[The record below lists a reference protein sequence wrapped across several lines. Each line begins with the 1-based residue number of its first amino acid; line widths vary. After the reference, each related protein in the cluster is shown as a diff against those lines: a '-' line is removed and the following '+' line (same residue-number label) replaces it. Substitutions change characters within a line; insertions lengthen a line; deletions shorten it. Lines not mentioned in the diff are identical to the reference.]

1 MIFEDIFVHGFIL
14 TPYSIA
20 CLPDP
25 RPMLINRFTLQ
36 LDEIKAAYAAE
47 PNPSLEVRL
56 ERIGRIEQMIAANEE
71 KICKVLAA
79 DFATRHSIESRLLE
93 FQMIYQ
99 SCKQVRQHLKEWM
112 KPQLV
117 PTPGFLGSS
126 HAWTQMQSMGV
137 VGIMSPWNY
146 PVQLAL
152 VPAIAAFAAGNRVWL
167 KPSERSSRTSGF
179 LAILIQEYFHP
190 SEFSVTVGGPEIA
203 ESFAALPFD
212 HLFFT
217 GSGEIGKK
225 VMRAAADHLTPVTLE
240 LGGKSPA
247 IVDSSANL
255 KEAAASIIYGKL
267 VNGGQTCIAP
277 DYALVH
283 ASDCEIFIRE
293 LQNAAQ
299 KQFSNPEEFTG
310 AIDEH
315 QLARWHQLVQDAV
328 GRGAQVVSLIN
339 SDAHGP
345 LPFTPVALLNVSEDA
360 LIMKEEVFGP
370 ILPILSI
377 NDISSTIR
385 YINERPKPLALYWFG
400 KNKEVMQR
408 ILNETRSGGITIN
421 DTLLHAALEDLPFG
435 GVGAS
440 GMGSYHG
447 KVGFETFSHRKSV
460 LEVRGFFGLRFL
472 RGTQLARPPYSK
484 GVERLLRWLR

>member
-1 MIFEDIFVHGFIL
+1 M
-14 TPYSIA
+14 S
-20 CLPDP
+20 
-25 RPMLINRFTLQ
+25 INRFTLQ

-47 PNPSLEVRL
+47 PNPTLEVRL

-79 DFATRHSIESRLLE
+79 DFGTRHSIESRLLE

-99 SCKQVRQHLKEWM
+99 ACKHVRKHLKEWM

-117 PTPGFLGSS
+117 ATPGFLGSS

-137 VGIMSPWNY
+137 AGIISPWNY

-179 LAILIQEYFHP
+179 LATLIQEYFHP
-190 SEFSVTVGGPEIA
+190 SEFCVSVGGTEVA

-217 GSGEIGKK
+217 GSEDIGKK
-225 VMRAAADHLTPVTLE
+225 VMRAAADHLTPITLE

-247 IVDSSANL
+247 IVDASAKL
-255 KEAAASIIYGKL
+255 KDAAASIIYGKL

-277 DYALVH
+277 DYVLVH
-283 ASDCEIFIRE
+283 ASDCEAFVQE

-299 KQFSNPEEFTG
+299 KQFSNPEELTG

-328 GRGAQVVSLIN
+328 DRGAQAIPLISSHHN
-339 SDAHGP
+339 IA
-345 LPFTPVALLNVSEDA
+345 LLFTPVALLNISEDA
-360 LIMKEEVFGP
+360 LIMQEEVFGP
-370 ILPILSI
+370 ILPIVAI
-377 NDISSTIR
+377 NDIDSIIH
-385 YINERPKPLALYWFG
+385 YVNERPMPLALYWFG
-400 KNKEVMQR
+400 KSKEAMQR
-408 ILNETRSGGITIN
+408 ILNETRSGGVTIN
-421 DTLLHAALEDLPFG
+421 DTLLHAAVEDLPFG

-440 GMGSYHG
+440 GMGAYHG
-447 KVGFETFSHRKSV
+447 KAGFEAFSHRKSV
-460 LEVRGFFGLRFL
+460 LEVRGFFGLNFL
-472 RGTQLARPPYSK
+472 RGTKLVRPPYGN

>member
-1 MIFEDIFVHGFIL
+1 M
-14 TPYSIA
+14 S
-20 CLPDP
+20 
-25 RPMLINRFTLQ
+25 INRFTIQ

-47 PNPSLEVRL
+47 PNPTLEVRL

-79 DFATRHSIESRLLE
+79 DFGTRHPIESRLLE

-99 SCKQVRQHLKEWM
+99 ACRHVRKHLKEWM

-126 HAWTQMQSMGV
+126 HAWTQMQSIGV

-167 KPSERSSRTSGF
+167 KSSERSSRTSGF
-179 LAILIQEYFHP
+179 LATLIQEYFHP
-190 SEFSVTVGGPEIA
+190 SEFCVSIGGA
-203 ESFAALPFD
+203 EVAEPFAALPFD

-247 IVDSSANL
+247 IIDPSAKL
-255 KEAAASIIYGKL
+255 KDAAASIVYGKL

-277 DYALVH
+277 DYAVVH
-283 ASDCEIFIRE
+283 ASDCDEFVQE

-299 KQFSNPEEFTG
+299 NQFSSPEALTG
-310 AIDEH
+310 AIDEQ
-315 QLARWHQLVQDAV
+315 QLSRWHQLVQDAV
-328 GRGAQVVSLIN
+328 DRGAQAIPLITLTENTSL
-339 SDAHGP
+339 A
-345 LPFTPVALLNVSEDA
+345 FTPLALLHVSGDA
-360 LIMKEEVFGP
+360 LIMQEEVFGP
-370 ILPILSI
+370 ILPIMTI
-377 NDISSTIR
+377 NDIDSIIR
-385 YINERPKPLALYWFG
+385 YINERPMPLALYWFG
-400 KNKEVMQR
+400 KNKEVMKQ
-408 ILNETRSGGITIN
+408 ILNETRSGGVTIN
-421 DTLLHAALEDLPFG
+421 DTLLHAAVEDLPFG
-435 GVGAS
+435 GIGAS
-440 GMGSYHG
+440 GMGAYHG
-447 KVGFETFSHRKSV
+447 KAGFEAFSHRKSV
-460 LEVRGFFGLRFL
+460 LEVRGFFGLNLF
-472 RGTQLARPPYSK
+472 RGTKLARPPYGK
-484 GVERLLRWLR
+484 GVERLLSWLR

>member
-1 MIFEDIFVHGFIL
+1 M
-14 TPYSIA
+14 S
-20 CLPDP
+20 
-25 RPMLINRFTLQ
+25 INRFTLQ

-47 PNPSLEVRL
+47 PNPTLEVRL
-56 ERIGRIEQMIAANEE
+56 ERIGRIEKMIATNEE
-71 KICKVLAA
+71 KICKVLTA
-79 DFATRHSIESRLLE
+79 DFGNRNAIESRLVE

-99 SCKQVRQHLKEWM
+99 ACKHVRKHLKEWM
-112 KPQLV
+112 KPELV

-179 LAILIQEYFHP
+179 LATLIQEYFHP
-190 SEFSVTVGGPEIA
+190 SEFCVTVGGTEVA

-217 GSGEIGKK
+217 GSSDIGKK
-225 VMRAAADHLTPVTLE
+225 VMRAAADHLTPITLE

-247 IVDSSANL
+247 IVDPSAKL
-255 KEAAASIIYGKL
+255 KDAAASIIYGKL

-277 DYALVH
+277 DYALVD
-283 ASDCEIFIRE
+283 ANACTAFAQE
-293 LQNAAQ
+293 LQSAAQ
-299 KQFSNPEEFTG
+299 EQFSNPAEFTG

-315 QLARWHQLVQDAV
+315 QLARWHQLVEDAV
-328 GRGAQVVSLIN
+328 DRGAQAIPLLSP
-339 SDAHGP
+339 SDNAA
-345 LPFTPVALLNVSEDA
+345 LAFMPVALLNVPDDA
-360 LIMKEEVFGP
+360 LVMQEEVFGP
-370 ILPILSI
+370 ILPIVAVNNL
-377 NDISSTIR
+377 DSTIR

-400 KNKEVMQR
+400 KDKKVMQR
-408 ILNETRSGGITIN
+408 ILNETCSGGVTIN
-421 DTLLHAALEDLPFG
+421 DTLLHVAVEDLPFG
-435 GVGAS
+435 GIGAS

-447 KVGFETFSHRKSV
+447 KAGFDTFSHRKSI
-460 LEVRGFFGLRFL
+460 LEVRGFLGLNFL
-472 RGTQLARPPYSK
+472 RGTKLARPPYGK
-484 GVERLLRWLR
+484 GVERLLRWLK

>member
-1 MIFEDIFVHGFIL
+1 M
-14 TPYSIA
+14 S
-20 CLPDP
+20 
-25 RPMLINRFTLQ
+25 INRFTLQ

-47 PNPSLEVRL
+47 PNPTLEVRL
-56 ERIGRIEQMIAANEE
+56 ERIGRIEQMITANEE

-79 DFATRHSIESRLLE
+79 DFGTRHSIESRLLE

-99 SCKQVRQHLKEWM
+99 ACKHVRKHLKDWM

-117 PTPGFLGSS
+117 ATPGFLGSS

-179 LAILIQEYFHP
+179 LATLIQEYFHP
-190 SEFSVTVGGPEIA
+190 SEFCVSVGGTEVA
-203 ESFAALPFD
+203 EYFAALPFD

-217 GSGEIGKK
+217 GSGDIGKK
-225 VMRAAADHLTPVTLE
+225 VMRAAADHLTPITLE

-247 IVDSSANL
+247 IVDPSANL
-255 KEAAASIIYGKL
+255 KDAAASIIYGKL

-277 DYALVH
+277 DYAVVH
-283 ASDCEIFIRE
+283 ASDCEAFIQE

-299 KQFSNPEEFTG
+299 KQFRNPEELTG

-328 GRGAQVVSLIN
+328 DRGAQAIQLISSPDN
-339 SDAHGP
+339 SVM
-345 LPFTPVALLNVSEDA
+345 PFTPVALLNISEDA
-360 LIMKEEVFGP
+360 LIMQEEVFGP
-370 ILPILSI
+370 ILPIVAI
-377 NDISSTIR
+377 NDIDSTIR
-385 YINERPKPLALYWFG
+385 YINERPMPLALYWFG
-400 KNKEVMQR
+400 KSKEVVKR
-408 ILNETRSGGITIN
+408 ILNETRSGGVTLN
-421 DTLLHAALEDLPFG
+421 DTLLHAAVEDLPFG

-440 GMGSYHG
+440 GMGAYHG
-447 KVGFETFSHRKSV
+447 KAGFEAFSHRKSV
-460 LEVRGFFGLRFL
+460 LEVRGFLGFNFL
-472 RGTQLARPPYSK
+472 RGTKLARPPYGN
-484 GVERLLRWLR
+484 GVERLLRWLN

>member
-1 MIFEDIFVHGFIL
+1 M
-14 TPYSIA
+14 S
-20 CLPDP
+20 
-25 RPMLINRFTLQ
+25 INRFTLQ

-47 PNPSLEVRL
+47 PNPTLEVRL

-79 DFATRHSIESRLLE
+79 DFGTRHSIESRLLE

-99 SCKQVRQHLKEWM
+99 ACKHVRKHLKEWM

-117 PTPGFLGSS
+117 STPGFLGSS

-179 LAILIQEYFHP
+179 LATLIQEYFHP
-190 SEFSVTVGGPEIA
+190 SEFCVSAGGTEVA
-203 ESFAALPFD
+203 ESFASLPFD

-217 GSGEIGKK
+217 GSAEIGKK
-225 VMRAAADHLTPVTLE
+225 VMRAAADHLTPLTLE

-247 IVDSSANL
+247 IVNSSAKL
-255 KEAAASIIYGKL
+255 KDAAASIAYGKL

-277 DYALVH
+277 DYVLIH
-283 ASDCEIFIRE
+283 ASDCDAFIQE
-293 LQNAAQ
+293 LQHAAQ
-299 KQFSNPEEFTG
+299 KQFANPEELTS
-310 AIDEH
+310 AIDGH
-315 QLARWHQLVQDAV
+315 QLSRWHQLVQDAID
-328 GRGAQVVSLIN
+328 RGAQAIPLISSAEN
-339 SDAHGP
+339 SSP
-345 LPFTPVALLNVSEDA
+345 PFIPVALLNVSEDA
-360 LIMKEEVFGP
+360 LIMQEEVFGA
-370 ILPILSI
+370 ILPIVAI
-377 NDISSTIR
+377 NDIDSTIR
-385 YINERPKPLALYWFG
+385 YINERPLPLALYWFG

-408 ILNETRSGGITIN
+408 ILNETRSGGVTIN
-421 DTLLHAALEDLPFG
+421 DTLLHAGIEDLPFG

-440 GMGSYHG
+440 GMGAYHG
-447 KVGFETFSHRKSV
+447 KAGFDTFSHRKSV
-460 LEVRGFFGLRFL
+460 LEVRGFFGLNLL
-472 RGTQLARPPYSK
+472 RGTQLARPPYGN
-484 GVERLLRWLR
+484 GVERLLRWLK

>member
-1 MIFEDIFVHGFIL
+1 M
-14 TPYSIA
+14 S
-20 CLPDP
+20 
-25 RPMLINRFTLQ
+25 INRFTLQ

-47 PNPSLEVRL
+47 PNPTLEVRL

-71 KICKVLAA
+71 KICKVLVA
-79 DFATRHSIESRLLE
+79 DFGTRHPIESRLLE

-99 SCKQVRQHLKEWM
+99 ACKHVRKHLKEWM

-126 HAWTQMQSMGV
+126 HAWTEMQSKGV

-179 LAILIQEYFHP
+179 LATLIQEYFHP
-190 SEFSVTVGGPEIA
+190 SEFCVSIGGPELA

-217 GSGEIGKK
+217 GSGDIGKK
-225 VMRAAADHLTPVTLE
+225 VMRAAADYLTPVTLE

-247 IVDSSANL
+247 IVDPTAKL
-255 KEAAASIIYGKL
+255 KDAAASMIYGKL

-277 DYALVH
+277 DYAVVH
-283 ASDCEIFIRE
+283 ASDCDEFVKE
-293 LQNAAQ
+293 LQNSAQ

-310 AIDEH
+310 AIDDY

-328 GRGAQVVSLIN
+328 DRGAQAIPLI
-339 SDAHGP
+339 SSPDKTT

-360 LIMKEEVFGP
+360 LIMQEEVFGP
-370 ILPILSI
+370 ILPIVAI
-377 NDISSTIR
+377 NDVDSIIR
-385 YINERPKPLALYWFG
+385 YINERPIPLALYWFG
-400 KNKEVMQR
+400 KNKGVMKR
-408 ILNETRSGGITIN
+408 ILNETRSGGMTIN
-421 DTLLHAALEDLPFG
+421 DTLLHAAVEDLPFG
-435 GVGAS
+435 GIGAS
-440 GMGSYHG
+440 GMGAYHG
-447 KVGFETFSHRKSV
+447 KAGFEAFSHRKSV
-460 LEVRGFFGLRFL
+460 LEVRGFFGLPFL
-472 RGTQLARPPYSK
+472 HGTKLARPPYGK